1 MSDEQDRSVRRVKFS
16 GDQDDWRVWQAQFMA
31 LAFHKGYQEVLTGEV
46 ECPPAAKK
54 LVAGKDDAED
64 LLIKARRM
72 NGAAYSALVL
82 SSVDDVFFN
91 AVDEAK
97 TSALPN
103 GDAFAAWNNLLDRY
117 EPKTA
122 LVEVELRRE
131 FARSKLADDVT
142 NPDTFFFKLKE
153 SGNA

>member
-31 LAFHKGYQEVLTGEV
+31 LAYHKGYQEVLTGEV

-103 GDAFAAWNNLLDRY
+103 GMRSQLGITCWTGMSRKRLWLKSNF
-117 EPKTA
+117 
-122 LVEVELRRE
+122 VESSQGV
-131 FARSKLADDVT
+131 S
-142 NPDTFFFKLKE
+142 
-153 SGNA
+153 